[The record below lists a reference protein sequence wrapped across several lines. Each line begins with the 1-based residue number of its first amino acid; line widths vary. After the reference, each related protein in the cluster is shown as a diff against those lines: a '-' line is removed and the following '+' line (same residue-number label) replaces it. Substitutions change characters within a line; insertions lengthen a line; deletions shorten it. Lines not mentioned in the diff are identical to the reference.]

1 MSLVFYYSP
10 FSSAATVHWALEELG
25 VPYEKVKLDL
35 QNGDTHKP
43 DFLALNPNGKVPLI
57 VHEGTPIFESIAI
70 LAYLGE
76 TFGVEKGLFPAPG
89 PRRGEALAWLAWANV
104 SLGEAHAR
112 YQRNTNAR
120 IPKEQHN
127 EKAAEVAK
135 ADVDKLLGILDGAL
149 QGKKFLVG
157 DSFSIVDMHL
167 SGFVGY
173 LGMSGFDVAK
183 WSAIGA
189 WLKVCTSRPAHAR
202 VMSPDA

>member
-1 MSLVFYYSP
+1 MSLVFYYSA

-35 QNGDTHKP
+35 QKGDTHKP
-43 DFLALNPNGKVPLI
+43 EFLALNPNGKVPVI

-76 TFGVEKGLFPAPG
+76 TFGVEKGLFAAPG
-89 PRRGEALAWLAWANV
+89 PRRGEALQWLAWANV

-112 YQRNTNAR
+112 FQRNTSER
-120 IPKEQHN
+120 FPKEQQN
-127 EKAAEVAK
+127 EKAAEAAK
-135 ADVDKLLGILDGAL
+135 ADVEKLLGILDTAL

-173 LGMSGFDVAK
+173 LGMSGFDVTK
-183 WSAIGA
+183 WSTISA
-189 WLKVCTSRPAHAR
+189 WFKVCTSRPAYGRIMNPNA
-202 VMSPDA
+202 